1 MRNPFPNI
9 RNFRNAKLPP
19 LNWALV
25 LFMFLLLA
33 VGYAFIQSA
42 TSMRVGKVRFLHL
55 TLLKQWIPLGLVAY
69 FIAAK
74 INYRKWNDW
83 SWVIY
88 ALTILSLILVL
99 IPGIGKA
106 QLGARRWLFGAFQPS
121 EFAKVATIPM
131 IAFLLGGSNIA
142 DGKKKFCAA
151 VAIAALPAALI
162 MAEPDLGSAL
172 ALVPTVFVMLFVS
185 GCAPRLL
192 MWSTL
197 IAVIASALFVGAVLI
212 PLKLPPERRE
222 KVERVTDKIIFPHW
236 KTRIITFAGAES
248 DPLGAGWNKE
258 QSIIAVGSGGRH
270 GKGYGKGTQNI
281 LGFLPRA
288 VSSTDFIF
296 SVIAEEMGFRGSAI
310 LLLLY
315 AGLLGSIATTAMQ
328 CRDEQGRLICAGV
341 LALLFTHIFINIAM
355 TIGLMPITGIPLPL
369 VSYGG
374 TFTIAIMCLLG
385 LVQGVAIHGKAP
397 VTDN

>member
-9 RNFRNAKLPP
+9 RNFKNAKIPP

-25 LFMFLLLA
+25 IFMFLLLA

-42 TSMRVGKVRFLHL
+42 TSMRTGKVQFLHL
-55 TLLKQWIPLGLVAY
+55 NLLRQWIPLGIVAY
-69 FIAAK
+69 IAAAK
-74 INYRKWNDW
+74 FNHRKWNDW
-83 SWVIY
+83 SWILY
-88 ALTILSLILVL
+88 AVTIVSLILVL
-99 IPGIGKA
+99 IPGLGKMHF
-106 QLGARRWLFGAFQPS
+106 GARRWLFGLQPS
-121 EFAKVATIPM
+121 EFAKIATIPM
-131 IAFLLGGSNIA
+131 IAFMLGGSNIA
-142 DGKKKFCAA
+142 DGRKKFCAA

-172 ALVPTVFVMLFVS
+172 ALVPTVFAMLFVS

-192 MWSTL
+192 LWSSV
-197 IAVIASALFVGAVLI
+197 IAVVAAALFIGAVLI

-222 KVERVTDKIIFPHW
+222 AVERVTDKIIFPHW
-236 KTRIITFAGAES
+236 KQRIIVFAGAES

-315 AGLLGSIATTAMQ
+315 VGLLGSIATTALQ
-328 CRDEQGRLICAGV
+328 CRDEQGRLICTGV
-341 LALLFTHIFINIAM
+341 FALLFTHIFINIAM

-374 TFTIAIMCLLG
+374 SFTIAIMCLLG

-397 VTDN
+397 VTEN